1 MKLNQLVPCDYDVEI
16 CGLSADSREIRPGFL
31 FGSLNGSQY
40 LESAINNGAAAVI
53 VPENDDTAVKAGI
66 AVIPAANPNLL
77 FAWAAAKFYG
87 GQPEH
92 ICAITGTNGKTSIA
106 DFIRQILTMMGKKAA
121 SMGTLGLIKGTE
133 APIPS
138 PNTTPNAVTVQRE
151 LSELKNE
158 GYEYVAMEMSSH
170 GLAQYRVGGV
180 KVNVA
185 GFTNLT
191 RDHLDYH
198 KTFENYLAAKMI
210 LFTEL
215 LEKGGAAVLNA
226 DIEVYDRLKE
236 NCLRCGKRV
245 ISYGYNGK
253 DIKLLKATPQTH
265 GQKLNIIYYGKELEL
280 DIPLAGEFQAMNILC
295 ALGMTAEITG
305 NKDEVV
311 KYVTKIRGAKGRLE
325 LVGTMPN
332 GAAVY
337 VDYAHTPDALE
348 NVIKALRP
356 HTAGKLH
363 VVFGCGGDR
372 DAGKRPIMGKLAN
385 DLADETIVTDD
396 NPRTEDAA
404 GIRAQIMAAC
414 PKGKEIGDRA
424 EAIKQ
429 AMQALN
435 KGDILIVA
443 GKGHET
449 GQYINGKIYHFSDQE
464 EILKNLNAG
473 F

>member
-1 MKLNQLVPCDYDVEI
+1 
-16 CGLSADSREIRPGFL
+16 
-31 FGSLNGSQY
+31 
-40 LESAINNGAAAVI
+40 
-53 VPENDDTAVKAGI
+53 
-66 AVIPAANPNLL
+66 
-77 FAWAAAKFYG
+77 
-87 GQPEH
+87 
-92 ICAITGTNGKTSIA
+92 
-106 DFIRQILTMMGKKAA
+106 
-121 SMGTLGLIKGTE
+121 MGTLGLIKGTE

-215 LEKGGAAVLNA
+215 LEEGGAAVLNA

-311 KYVTKIRGAKGRLE
+311 KYVTKSEAPKAVLNWSEPCQTALPYMLTMRIRQMPWRMLSKPCGR
-325 LVGTMPN
+325 TPRANCMWFS
-332 GAAVY
+332 AA
-337 VDYAHTPDALE
+337 AATETPE
-348 NVIKALRP
+348 NVRLWA
-356 HTAGKLH
+356 
-363 VVFGCGGDR
+363 
-372 DAGKRPIMGKLAN
+372 
-385 DLADETIVTDD
+385 
-396 NPRTEDAA
+396 
-404 GIRAQIMAAC
+404 
-414 PKGKEIGDRA
+414 
-424 EAIKQ
+424 
-429 AMQALN
+429 
-435 KGDILIVA
+435 
-443 GKGHET
+443 
-449 GQYINGKIYHFSDQE
+449 S
-464 EILKNLNAG
+464 
-473 F
+473 